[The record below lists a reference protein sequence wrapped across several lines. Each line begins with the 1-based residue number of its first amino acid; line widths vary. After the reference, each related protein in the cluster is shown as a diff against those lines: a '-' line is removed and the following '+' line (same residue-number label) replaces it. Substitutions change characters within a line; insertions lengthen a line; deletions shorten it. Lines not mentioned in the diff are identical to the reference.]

1 MNNILIDFLPKTVFI
16 DDLEY
21 EINSNFRESILFEL
35 MMQDKSFT
43 DEEKIYQALSIYYPE
58 IPGNLDG
65 AIKEMLSFYKCG
77 KEEEYENTDSNASK
91 SSSTKIYDFD
101 YDADYIYSAFLSQ
114 YNIDLQDIEYLHWW
128 KFKAMFNGL
137 NSDNKVVEIM
147 GYRSIKLNAIK
158 DEEQRKHYR
167 KLQRLYRLPI
177 NTNKNEYEKQNEL
190 NKALISGD
198 VSKLNELLIKAKGS
212 D

>member
-1 MNNILIDFLPKTVFI
+1 MNNILIDNLPKTVI
-16 DDLEY
+16 VDSLEY
-21 EINSNFRESILFEL
+21 EINSNFRESILFEQL
-35 MMQDKSFT
+35 MQDHEFS
-43 DEEKIYQALSIYYPE
+43 DEEKIYQALSIYYPQ
-58 IPGNLDG
+58 IPENLND

-137 NSDNKVVEIM
+137 NSDNKIVEIM
-147 GYRSIKLNAIK
+147 GYRSIKLNSIK

-167 KLQRLYRLPI
+167 KLQKLYKLPI
-177 NTNKNEYEKQNEL
+177 NKNEYEKQNEL
-190 NKALISGD
+190 NTALLSGD
-198 VSKLNELLIKAKGS
+198 VNMLNELLVKGS
-212 D
+212 G

>member
-16 DDLEY
+16 DGLEY

-35 MMQDKSFT
+35 MMQDESFT

-77 KEEEYENTDSNASK
+77 KESEYENTDSNASK

-137 NSDNKVVEIM
+137 NSNNKIVEIM
-147 GYRSIKLNAIK
+147 GYRSIKLNSIK
-158 DEEQRKHYR
+158 DEEQRKHYK

-198 VSKLNELLIKAKGS
+198 MSKLNELLIKVKGS

>member
-21 EINSNFRESILFEL
+21 KINSNFRESILFEL

-137 NSDNKVVEIM
+137 NSDNKIVEIM

-198 VSKLNELLIKAKGS
+198 MSKLNELLIKAKGS

>member
-1 MNNILIDFLPKTVFI
+1 MNNILIDVLPKSVII
-16 DDLEY
+16 DSLEY
-21 EINSNFRESILFEL
+21 EINSNFRESMLFEQL
-35 MMQDKSFT
+35 MQDNEFT
-43 DEEKIYQALSIYYPE
+43 DEEKIYQALSIYYPK
-58 IPGNLDG
+58 IPQNLND

-114 YNIDLQDIEYLHWW
+114 YGIDLQDIEYLHWW

-137 NSDNKVVEIM
+137 NSDNKIVEIM
-147 GYRSIKLNAIK
+147 GYRSIKLNSIK

-167 KLQRLYRLPI
+167 KLQKLYKLPI
-177 NTNKNEYEKQNEL
+177 NKNEYEKQSEL
-190 NKALISGD
+190 NKALLSGD
-198 VSKLNELLIKAKGS
+198 VNTLNELLVKGS

>member
-1 MNNILIDFLPKTVFI
+1 MNNILIDVLPKTVII
-16 DDLEY
+16 DSLAY

-35 MMQDKSFT
+35 MMQDEDFT
-43 DEEKIYQALSIYYPE
+43 DEEKIYQALSIYYPQ
-58 IPGNLDG
+58 IPENLDE

-77 KEEEYENTDSNASK
+77 KEDEYENTDSSASK

-128 KFKAMFNGL
+128 KFKTMFNGL
-137 NSDNKVVEIM
+137 NSDNKIVEIM
-147 GYRSIKLNAIK
+147 GYRSIKLNSIK

-167 KLQRLYRLPI
+167 KLQKLYKLP
-177 NTNKNEYEKQNEL
+177 TNKNEYEKQSEL
-190 NKALISGD
+190 NKALLIGD
-198 VSKLNELLIKAKGS
+198 VSKINELLVNTKGS

>member
-16 DDLEY
+16 DGLEY

-35 MMQDKSFT
+35 MMQDESFT

-77 KEEEYENTDSNASK
+77 KESEYENTDSNASK

-114 YNIDLQDIEYLHWW
+114 YSIDLQDTEYLHWW

-137 NSDNKVVEIM
+137 NSNNKIVEIM
-147 GYRSIKLNAIK
+147 GYRSIKLNSIK
-158 DEEQRKHYR
+158 DEEHRKHYK

-198 VSKLNELLIKAKGS
+198 VSKINELLIKVKGS

>member
-137 NSDNKVVEIM
+137 NSDNKIVEIM

>member
-16 DDLEY
+16 DGLEY

-35 MMQDKSFT
+35 MMQDESFT
-43 DEEKIYQALSIYYPE
+43 DAEKIYQALSIYYPE

-77 KEEEYENTDSNASK
+77 KESEYENTDSNASK

-137 NSDNKVVEIM
+137 NSNNKIVEIM
-147 GYRSIKLNAIK
+147 GYRSIKLNSIK
-158 DEEQRKHYR
+158 DEEQRKHYK

-198 VSKLNELLIKAKGS
+198 MSKLNELLIKVKGS

>member
-1 MNNILIDFLPKTVFI
+1 MNNILIDILPKSVII

-21 EINSNFRESILFEL
+21 EINSNFRESILFEQL
-35 MMQDKSFT
+35 MQVHEFS
-43 DEEKIYQALSIYYPE
+43 DEEKIYQALSIYYPK
-58 IPGNLDG
+58 IPKNLNE

-114 YNIDLQDIEYLHWW
+114 YNIDLQDVEYLHWW

-137 NSDNKVVEIM
+137 NSDNKIVEIM
-147 GYRSIKLNAIK
+147 GYRSIKLNSIK
-158 DEEQRKHYR
+158 DEKQRKHYR
-167 KLQRLYRLPI
+167 KLQKLYKLPI
-177 NTNKNEYEKQNEL
+177 NKNEYEKQSEL
-190 NKALISGD
+190 NKALLSGD
-198 VSKLNELLIKAKGS
+198 VNTLNELLVKGS

>member
-16 DDLEY
+16 DGLEY

-35 MMQDKSFT
+35 MMQDESFT

-77 KEEEYENTDSNASK
+77 KESEYENTDSNASK

-114 YNIDLQDIEYLHWW
+114 YSIDLQDTEYLHWW

-137 NSDNKVVEIM
+137 NSNNKIVEIM
-147 GYRSIKLNAIK
+147 GYRSIKLNSIK
-158 DEEQRKHYR
+158 DEEQRKHYK

-177 NTNKNEYEKQNEL
+177 NINKNEYEKQNEL

-198 VSKLNELLIKAKGS
+198 VGKINELLIKVKGS

>member
-137 NSDNKVVEIM
+137 NSDNKIVEIM
-147 GYRSIKLNAIK
+147 GYRSIKLNTIK
-158 DEEQRKHYR
+158 DDEQRKHYR

>member
-147 GYRSIKLNAIK
+147 GYRSIKLNSIK

>member
-1 MNNILIDFLPKTVFI
+1 MNNILIDFLPETVVI
-16 DDLEY
+16 DGLEY

-35 MMQDKSFT
+35 MMQDESFT
-43 DEEKIYQALSIYYPE
+43 DEEKVYQALSIYYPE

-77 KEEEYENTDSNASK
+77 KQSEYENTDSNASK
-91 SSSTKIYDFD
+91 LSSTKIYDFD

-114 YNIDLQDIEYLHWW
+114 YSIDLQDIEYLHWW

-137 NSDNKVVEIM
+137 NSNNKIVEIM
-147 GYRSIKLNAIK
+147 GYRSIKLNSIK
-158 DEEQRKHYR
+158 DEEQRKHYK

-190 NKALISGD
+190 NNALISGD
-198 VSKLNELLIKAKGS
+198 VSKINELLIKVKGS

>member
-21 EINSNFRESILFEL
+21 EINSNFRESILFEQL
-35 MMQDKSFT
+35 MQDDGFT
-43 DEEKIYQALSIYYPE
+43 DEDKIYQALSIYYPQ
-58 IPGNLDG
+58 IPNNLDS

-77 KEEEYENTDSNASK
+77 KQEEYENTNSNASK

-137 NSDNKVVEIM
+137 NSDNKIVEIM
-147 GYRSIKLNAIK
+147 GYRSIKLNSIK

-198 VSKLNELLIKAKGS
+198 RSKINELLIKAKGS

>member
-16 DDLEY
+16 DDFEY
-21 EINSNFRESILFEL
+21 KINSNFRESILFEL

-137 NSDNKVVEIM
+137 NSDNKIVEIM
-147 GYRSIKLNAIK
+147 GYRSIKLNTIK
-158 DEEQRKHYR
+158 DDEQRKHYR

>member
-1 MNNILIDFLPKTVFI
+1 M
-16 DDLEY
+16 
-21 EINSNFRESILFEL
+21 
-35 MMQDKSFT
+35 
-43 DEEKIYQALSIYYPE
+43 
-58 IPGNLDG
+58 
-65 AIKEMLSFYKCG
+65 
-77 KEEEYENTDSNASK
+77 
-91 SSSTKIYDFD
+91 
-101 YDADYIYSAFLSQ
+101 SQ

-137 NSDNKVVEIM
+137 NSDNKIVEIM

-198 VSKLNELLIKAKGS
+198 MSKLNELLIKAKGS